1 MIRIRQ
7 LKMKGSRVFLRASD
21 LRESKEKRIYC
32 AFENVF
38 SLYSEMVAKTFL

>member
-7 LKMKGSRVFLRASD
+7 LKRKDSRFFLRPCD